1 MTDPDTTA
9 AADAGWR
16 GRATCIGTSRAP
28 AVIERR
34 RGEGVFG
41 GFSGLA
47 LLSLFGIHYVVSGV
61 VPTGR
66 FPSPFVPEAE
76 LREFFARNETAIRAL
91 SAVDIFTAVV
101 LLCFTAAVVG
111 WLQLVAAE
119 RRVAIAVALSGGV
132 AASVFTGFAALGL
145 WVLSRSET
153 TDDAGVVAAIDGLV
167 YQAGGPALVLT
178 TGVLMAAGS
187 VACWSTPTV
196 WRPIPWIGIA
206 GAIVSAAAVP
216 AMYWEPVTW
225 VLPVSRF
232 FLGAWILGLALTM
245 SGADRW
251 ITARAGSPTT
261 PEHQ

>member
-1 MTDPDTTA
+1 L
-9 AADAGWR
+9 G
-16 GRATCIGTSRAP
+16 SRSAP
-28 AVIERR
+28 GCDRRELAVIERR
-34 RGEGVFG
+34 RGEELFG
-41 GFSGLA
+41 GLSGLV
-47 LLSLFGIHYVVSGV
+47 LLGLFGIHYVVSGV
-61 VPTGR
+61 IPTGR
-66 FPSPFVPEAE
+66 FPSPFASDAE
-76 LREFFARNETAIRAL
+76 LREFFTSNQAEIRAL

-119 RRVAIAVALSGGV
+119 RRVAIAVALGGGV
-132 AASVFTGFAALGL
+132 AASVFTGIAALGL

-153 TDDAGVVAAIDGLV
+153 SDDVAVVAAIDGLV

-178 TGVLMAAGS
+178 TGVLMLAGS

-196 WRPIPWIGIA
+196 WRPIPWIGIT

-232 FLGAWILGLALTM
+232 FLGAWILGLAVTM
-245 SGADRW
+245 SGAHLW
-251 ITARAGSPTT
+251 ITARAGG
-261 PEHQ
+261 EGAAG